1 MATAGSVTLIDELMP
16 RFDEFER
23 HQIVISATP
32 AVVYAALHRVDLLG
46 SRVIRWLLMLRSLP
60 AALRRPR
67 DRRPRVPITLGRML
81 EGGFVL
87 LGERAERELALG
99 VVGRFWTAAGTRV
112 TLDAEGFRAFDAPGY
127 ARVVWDFRLV
137 EEAGGTRLSTETRIV
152 CTDAR
157 SRRRFR
163 LYWRVIRPFSGL
175 LRIAL
180 LRAVAREATR

>member
-1 MATAGSVTLIDELMP
+1 MATATPVALIDELMP
-16 RFDEFER
+16 RCDEFER
-23 HQIVISATP
+23 HQILIAAPP
-32 AVVYAALHRVDLLG
+32 AAVYAALRRVDLMG

-67 DRRPRVPITLGRML
+67 DRRRRGPVTLERML

-87 LGERAERELALG
+87 LGERPGRELALG

-112 TLDAEGFRAFDAPGY
+112 TLDADGFRAFDTPGY
-127 ARVVWDFRLV
+127 ARVVWDFRLAA
-137 EEAGGTRLSTETRIV
+137 EGNGTRLSTETRIS
-152 CTDAR
+152 CTDAQ

-163 LYWRVIRPFSGL
+163 MYWRVIRPFSGL
-175 LRIAL
+175 IRIAL